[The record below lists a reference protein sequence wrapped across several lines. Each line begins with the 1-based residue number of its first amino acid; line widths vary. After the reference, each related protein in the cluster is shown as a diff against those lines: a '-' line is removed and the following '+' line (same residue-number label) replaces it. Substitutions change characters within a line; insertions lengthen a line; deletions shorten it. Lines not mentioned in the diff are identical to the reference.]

1 MKKNIF
7 LLLLFLVAFSGFS
20 QTNQLY
26 KQSLAAYKSKD
37 YALFLKL
44 NKQLDSIRP
53 SHPVFSYNVAAG
65 YSLTKKEN
73 EAIAALKSV
82 VLMNNT
88 IPFEEEADF
97 QNIKTTAGFQ
107 KVIALKEA
115 QNKVIESSNFKVS
128 LSEKDLHPEGL
139 VYLDKQKLW
148 LASSIRNKK
157 IVSFDSKGVCSDW
170 FIDTP
175 YSVFALKADEKQR
188 YLWVS
193 CSAMPEMKNFTEAV
207 DGRNEIL
214 KIDIKTRRLVK
225 RYILDDKHV
234 FGDLVVAKNGDV
246 YISDSKDPIIYK
258 IQNDKIPHEKIV
270 VWKDLKGTALNL
282 QGLTFNADQ
291 SKLFIADYLKGIMV
305 VTMKDDFKT
314 SWLAIP
320 DGATKKGID
329 GMLYYKNSLIA
340 IQNGAVP
347 IRIVKYN
354 LNTENTQITDFKV
367 LDNNR
372 AIFNEPALATISNG
386 KLYFF
391 ANSPWKFYSD
401 NKELDETKF
410 ENPKLF
416 ELQLD

>member
-1 MKKNIF
+1 MKKLI
-7 LLLLFLVAFSGFS
+7 LLLFFFISLFGYS

-26 KQSLAAYKSKD
+26 KGSVVAYKRGDFKT
-37 YALFLKL
+37 FLKL
-44 NKQLDSIRP
+44 SKQLDSIRP

-65 YSLTKKEN
+65 YALTKNEN
-73 EAIAALKSV
+73 EAIAALQRV
-82 VLMNNT
+82 VLMDNT
-88 IPFEEEADF
+88 IPFEEVDF
-97 QNIKTTAGFQ
+97 QNIKNSSGFQ

-115 QNKVIESSNFKVS
+115 QNKVIETSNFKVS
-128 LSEKDLHPEGL
+128 LSQKDLHPEGM
-139 VYLDKQKLW
+139 VYLDKHKLW
-148 LASSIRNKK
+148 LASSIRLKK

-175 YSVFALKADEKQR
+175 YSVFALRADANQR

-193 CSAMPEMKNFTEAV
+193 CSAMPEMKNYSEAIA
-207 DGRNEIL
+207 GRNEIL

-225 RYILDDKHV
+225 RYIVDGKHV

-246 YISDSKDPIIYK
+246 YITDSAEPIIYK
-258 IQNDKIPHEKIV
+258 IQNDKMPHEKV
-270 VWKDLKGTALNL
+270 VIWKDLKDVASNL
-282 QGLTFNADQ
+282 QGISFNDDE

-305 VTMKDDFKT
+305 VTMKDDSKI
-314 SWLAIP
+314 SWLSFP
-320 DGATKKGID
+320 DGTTRKGID
-329 GMLYYKNSLIA
+329 GLVYYKNSLITV
-340 IQNGAVP
+340 QNGAIP

-354 LNTENTQITDFKV
+354 LNTDSTQIADYKV

-372 AIFNEPALATISNG
+372 SIFNEPALASITKG

-391 ANSPWKFYSD
+391 ANSPWKFYGD
-401 NKELDETKF
+401 DKQLDETKF